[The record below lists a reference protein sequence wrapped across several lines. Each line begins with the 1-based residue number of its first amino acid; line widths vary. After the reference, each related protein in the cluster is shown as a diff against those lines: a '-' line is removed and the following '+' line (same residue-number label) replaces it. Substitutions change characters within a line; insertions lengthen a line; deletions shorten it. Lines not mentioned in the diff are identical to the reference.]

1 MWSDR
6 RLGIVIM
13 STKGLVSEA
22 TYTKAPSPTE
32 ARIGLTDL
40 VLGESIFELRR
51 ITLFENVCAGIPPP
65 ELKSGD
71 KTASKKKKKK
81 E

>member
-40 VLGESIFELRR
+40 VLGESIFELLRR

-71 KTASKKKKKK
+71 KT
-81 E
+81 